1 MALNEPNLVKKLTS
15 LTNTQDSVQ
24 TLSLWIIH
32 HRAHHRKIVDIWAKV
47 LKKSKPS
54 HRLTMLYL
62 ANDVLQNGRRK
73 GVQQYIESFG
83 EVLPHQVP
91 LFRDEKILKQVDRVF
106 TIWSERSVYPSDFT
120 LGLKDILHKR
130 TGDKQQHH
138 HHHHHHHHSSA
149 SDGERPAKE
158 PSKKESGKPKNEEVE
173 KIILEFKPEKVIEK
187 IEKLKKVEND
197 TVIKLAALTSRNM
210 DVSSSEV
217 LRKFKDRSHGQ
228 QFQKDFDDATR
239 CLEEYIKALERE
251 LAERTEMTEMLED
264 AKVYYDSQHGE
275 ARIVATAYKNFG
287 SRVKGLKRK
296 LEVKMKTLPS
306 PVPSPTPDA
315 PSPTNSEDDDALQL
329 PFAQDTESSLAPPLA
344 EPVVVDN
351 GEARAVMGLD
361 GCSPQSAPSPEG
373 SPVGLSP
380 VLPGNGAAN
389 DVSGGP
395 DGAEGGASA
404 LSSFMSQSPT
414 LLSSWLDAFN
424 QEFQESKAANTL
436 SAALGGNS
444 LLSVPSPSLSVP
456 AVPST
461 LESRLSNLMQNMG
474 QLPSG
479 LFSSTSSASN
489 TPRGQDSPL
498 PYATTMAQMPRN
510 ISLEPHSTPL
520 KDENSGQGT
529 PVLDEDL
536 GSAKQ
541 QTKKTAPVADTD
553 LRVQPSTGSKTDSS
567 ESTPTHFGSAA
578 FGSKIPTLGSPA
590 SWLLEGSPKTSAP
603 ALAPPPLPPALQ
615 AYLEPIRTVTTAG
628 PNVGAEEGSSDLLPS
643 PSADYLIPVA
653 DNFDVTDMELD
664 DSGDEGDGHSHRKKA
679 AAAAS
684 AAAAAAVAA
693 AASNLITLVQPEAAA
708 NPTTTKEKSLEKP
721 KEEPKSTTPASTL
734 ASTSSPALSSGM
746 AAGAAAAQSDL
757 RHLREL
763 AEGGGYPSS
772 PLTQPSKI
780 ETVQMRAIERSPPQ
794 DDVSLW
800 DRRDYYD
807 ALPRS
812 QQQQPPRSQQPLRS
826 QQPPHL
832 QQTLPPQQQR
842 PQMSNG
848 GNRMQERGG
857 GGYYGYEMRP
867 QPPPEHF
874 LDDYDSYGGRG
885 YEPDWQGLPP
895 SPRYRHFNNGPP
907 PPQQR
912 PPYFQPRY

>member
-1 MALNEPNLVKKLTS
+1 MALNESNLVKKLIS

-24 TLSLWIIH
+24 TLSLWILH

-91 LFRDEKILKQVDRVF
+91 LFRDEKILKHVDRVF

-130 TGDKQQHH
+130 TGEKQLHH
-138 HHHHHHHHSSA
+138 HHHHHHHQPSA
-149 SDGERPAKE
+149 GNEAAEEPVKE
-158 PSKKESGKPKNEEVE
+158 PSKKESGKLENPEME

-187 IEKLKKVEND
+187 IKKLKTVEND
-197 TVIKLAALTSRNM
+197 TVMKLAALTSRNM

-228 QFQKDFDDATR
+228 QFQKDFDDATH

-251 LAERTEMTEMLED
+251 MTERTEVAEMLEE
-264 AKVYYDSQHGE
+264 AKVYYDNQHGE

-296 LEVKMKTLPS
+296 LEAKMKTLPS

-315 PSPTNSEDDDALQL
+315 PSPTNSEEDDDALQL
-329 PFAQDTESSLAPPLA
+329 PQAQDTVSGLEPPLA

-380 VLPGNGAAN
+380 DLPGNGATN
-389 DVSGGP
+389 DVSGGG

-424 QEFQESKAANTL
+424 QEFQENKAANTL
-436 SAALGGNS
+436 GAAMGGNT

-461 LESRLSNLMQNMG
+461 LESRLSSLMQNMG
-474 QLPSG
+474 HLPSG

-489 TPRGQDSPL
+489 TPKGQDSPL
-498 PYATTMAQMPRN
+498 PYATTAAQILRAH
-510 ISLEPHSTPL
+510 SLEPHSTPL

-529 PVLDEDL
+529 PVLDENL
-536 GSAKQ
+536 AASSAKQ
-541 QTKKTAPVADTD
+541 QTKKAAPIADTD
-553 LRVQPSTGSKTDSS
+553 LRIRPSTGSKTDSS
-567 ESTPTHFGSAA
+567 ESTPTHYESAT
-578 FGSKIPTLGSPA
+578 FGSKIPTLNSPA
-590 SWLLEGSPKTSAP
+590 GWMSEEPPKLNAP
-603 ALAPPPLPPALQ
+603 ALAPPPIPPALQ
-615 AYLEPIRTVTTAG
+615 AYLEPIRTVTTTTTTTPSSARG
-628 PNVGAEEGSSDLLPS
+628 TGSEEEGSDLPS

-653 DNFDVTDMELD
+653 ENFDVMDMELD
-664 DSGDEGDGHSHRKKA
+664 DSGDEGDGMPHRKKA
-679 AAAAS
+679 AV
-684 AAAAAAVAA
+684 AVAA
-693 AASNLITLVQPEAAA
+693 AASNLITLVQPDAITAA
-708 NPTTTKEKSLEKP
+708 TKEKIAEKP
-721 KEEPKSTTPASTL
+721 TEEPKATTP
-734 ASTSSPALSSGM
+734 TSSTMTPAFSSGM
-746 AAGAAAAQSDL
+746 AMGATTAQSDP
-757 RHLREL
+757 RHLRGL

-772 PLTQPSKI
+772 PLAQPSKI
-780 ETVQMRAIERSPPQ
+780 ETVQMRAIERSPPP
-794 DDVSLW
+794 DDVDLW
-800 DRRDYYD
+800 ERREYYD
-807 ALPRS
+807 ARP
-812 QQQQPPRSQQPLRS
+812 QQPPRTQQPL
-826 QQPPHL
+826 P
-832 QQTLPPQQQR
+832 

-848 GNRMQERGG
+848 GNRMQGRGG

-867 QPPPEHF
+867 QPPPELF
-874 LDDYDSYGGRG
+874 RDEYDDFGRRG

-895 SPRYRHFNNGPP
+895 SPRYNRHFSNGPP

>member
-15 LTNTQDSVQ
+15 VTNTQDSVQ
-24 TLSLWIIH
+24 TLALWIIH

-130 TGDKQQHH
+130 TGEKLQQHH
-138 HHHHHHHHSSA
+138 HHHHHHHHSSTG
-149 SDGERPAKE
+149 DGAQPAKE
-158 PSKKESGKPKNEEVE
+158 PSRKDSGKLKTPEVE

-187 IEKLKKVEND
+187 IKKLKKVEND
-197 TVIKLAALTSRNM
+197 SVIKLAALTSRNM

-228 QFQKDFDDATR
+228 QFQKDFEDATR

-251 LAERTEMTEMLED
+251 MAERTEMTEMLEE

-296 LEVKMKTLPS
+296 LEAKMKTLPS

-315 PSPTNSEDDDALQL
+315 PSPTNSDDDALLL
-329 PFAQDTESSLAPPLA
+329 PPPQDTESSLAPPLA

-380 VLPGNGAAN
+380 VLPGNGATN

-404 LSSFMSQSPT
+404 LSSFMSQSPS
-414 LLSSWLDAFN
+414 LISSWLDAFN
-424 QEFQESKAANTL
+424 QEFQESKAADTLGASLSGNT
-436 SAALGGNS
+436 
-444 LLSVPSPSLSVP
+444 LLSVPSPLAA

-461 LESRLSNLMQNMG
+461 LESRLSSLMQNMSH
-474 QLPSG
+474 LPSG

-489 TPRGQDSPL
+489 TPKGQDSPL
-498 PYATTMAQMPRN
+498 PYATAVQPSRTIPP
-510 ISLEPHSTPL
+510 EPHSTPL

-529 PVLDEDL
+529 PVLDENL
-536 GSAKQ
+536 AGNSAKHPA
-541 QTKKTAPVADTD
+541 KKTAPVADTD
-553 LRVQPSTGSKTDSS
+553 LRIHPPTGSKTDSS
-567 ESTPTHFGSAA
+567 ESTPTQFGSAA

-590 SWLLEGSPKTSAP
+590 SWLPEGSPKTSAP
-603 ALAPPPLPPALQ
+603 ALAPPPIPPALQ
-615 AYLEPIRTVTTAG
+615 AYLEPIRTVTTT
-628 PNVGAEEGSSDLLPS
+628 GAEEVGADLLPS

-653 DNFDVTDMELD
+653 ENFDVTDMELD
-664 DSGDEGDGHSHRKKA
+664 DSGDEGDGMSHRKKA
-679 AAAAS
+679 AT
-684 AAAAAAVAA
+684 AAAALA
-693 AASNLITLVQPEAAA
+693 AASNLITLVQPDNAATRTA
-708 NPTTTKEKSLEKP
+708 KEESLEKP
-721 KEEPKSTTPASTL
+721 REEPKSTTPASTL

-746 AAGAAAAQSDL
+746 AMGAAAMTAQGDS
-757 RHLREL
+757 RHLRQL

-780 ETVQMRAIERSPPQ
+780 ETVQTRAIERSPPP
-794 DDVSLW
+794 DDVNIW
-800 DRRDYYD
+800 ERRDYYD
-807 ALPRS
+807 VLS
-812 QQQQPPRSQQPLRS
+812 RS
-826 QQPPHL
+826 QQPP
-832 QQTLPPQQQR
+832 PPQH

-848 GNRMQERGG
+848 GNRMQGR

-874 LDDYDSYGGRG
+874 RDDYDGYGRG

-895 SPRYRHFNNGPP
+895 SPRYRHFSNNGPP

-912 PPYFQPRY
+912 PPYFHPRY

>member
-15 LTNTQDSVQ
+15 VTNTQDSVQ
-24 TLSLWIIH
+24 TLALWIIH

-130 TGDKQQHH
+130 TGEKLQQHH
-138 HHHHHHHHSSA
+138 HHHHHHHHSSTGDEGA
-149 SDGERPAKE
+149 QPAKE
-158 PSKKESGKPKNEEVE
+158 PSRKDSGKLKTPEVE

-187 IEKLKKVEND
+187 IKKLKKVEND
-197 TVIKLAALTSRNM
+197 SVIKLAALTSRNM

-228 QFQKDFDDATR
+228 QFQKDFEDATR

-251 LAERTEMTEMLED
+251 MVERTEMTEMLEE

-296 LEVKMKTLPS
+296 LEAKMKTLPS

-315 PSPTNSEDDDALQL
+315 PSPTNSDDDALLL
-329 PFAQDTESSLAPPLA
+329 PPPQDTESSLAPPLA

-380 VLPGNGAAN
+380 VLPGNGATN

-395 DGAEGGASA
+395 DSAEGGASA

-436 SAALGGNS
+436 GASLSGNT
-444 LLSVPSPSLSVP
+444 LLSVPSPSAA

-461 LESRLSNLMQNMG
+461 LESRLSSLMQNMSH
-474 QLPSG
+474 LPSG

-489 TPRGQDSPL
+489 TPKGQDSPL
-498 PYATTMAQMPRN
+498 PYATAVQPPRTVPP
-510 ISLEPHSTPL
+510 EPHSTPL

-529 PVLDEDL
+529 PVLDENL
-536 GSAKQ
+536 AGNSAKHPA
-541 QTKKTAPVADTD
+541 KKTAPVTDTD
-553 LRVQPSTGSKTDSS
+553 LRIHPPTGSKTDSS
-567 ESTPTHFGSAA
+567 ESTPTQFGSAA

-590 SWLLEGSPKTSAP
+590 SWLPEGSPKTSAP
-603 ALAPPPLPPALQ
+603 ALAPPPIPPALQ
-615 AYLEPIRTVTTAG
+615 AYLEPIRTVTTTT
-628 PNVGAEEGSSDLLPS
+628 GAEEAGADLLPS

-653 DNFDVTDMELD
+653 ENFDVTDMELD
-664 DSGDEGDGHSHRKKA
+664 DSGDEGDGMSHRKKA
-679 AAAAS
+679 AAAAV
-684 AAAAAAVAA
+684 AAAVA
-693 AASNLITLVQPEAAA
+693 AASNLITLVQPDNAAA
-708 NPTTTKEKSLEKP
+708 RTAKEESLEKP
-721 KEEPKSTTPASTL
+721 REEPKSTTPASTL

-746 AAGAAAAQSDL
+746 AMGAAAMAAQGDS
-757 RHLREL
+757 RHLRQL

-772 PLTQPSKI
+772 PLAQPSKI
-780 ETVQMRAIERSPPQ
+780 ETVQTRAIERSPPP
-794 DDVSLW
+794 DDVNIW
-800 DRRDYYD
+800 ERRDYYD
-807 ALPRS
+807 VLS
-812 QQQQPPRSQQPLRS
+812 RS
-826 QQPPHL
+826 QQPP
-832 QQTLPPQQQR
+832 PPQH

-848 GNRMQERGG
+848 GNRMQGRGG
-857 GGYYGYEMRP
+857 RGYYGYEMRP

-874 LDDYDSYGGRG
+874 RDDYDGYGRG

-895 SPRYRHFNNGPP
+895 SPRYRQFNNNGPP

-912 PPYFQPRY
+912 PPYFHPRY